1 MPLTRVLARLPLSV
15 WLRLIVLA
23 FAAAALLAFGVAVIA
38 VVAIGLA
45 IAVLIYK
52 ARSWFSSLFE
62 SAASM
67 ASGSPRPVPAR
78 VQRTRATDAEYT
90 IVEHR

>member
-1 MPLTRVLARLPLSV
+1 MPVTRVLASLPLGV

-23 FAAAALLAFGVAVIA
+23 VVAAALLAFGVAVIA

-45 IAVLIYK
+45 IGVLVYK
-52 ARSWFSSLFE
+52 ARTWLAGLFE
-62 SAASM
+62 GAASM

-78 VQRTRATDAEYT
+78 VQRARATDAEYT
-90 IVEHR
+90 VIERR

>member
-1 MPLTRVLARLPLSV
+1 MPLTRVLARLPLGV

-23 FAAAALLAFGVAVIA
+23 VVAAALLAFGVAVIA

-45 IAVLIYK
+45 IGVLVYK
-52 ARSWFSSLFE
+52 ARNWLAGLFE
-62 SAASM
+62 GAASM

-78 VQRTRATDAEYT
+78 VQRTRATDVEYT
-90 IVEHR
+90 VIDRR

>member
-1 MPLTRVLARLPLSV
+1 MPLTRVLARLPLGV

-23 FAAAALLAFGVAVIA
+23 VAAAALLAFGVAVIA

-45 IAVLIYK
+45 IGVLIYK
-52 ARSWFSSLFE
+52 ARNWFARLFE
-62 SAASM
+62 GAASM

-78 VQRTRATDAEYT
+78 VQRTRATDVEYT
-90 IVEHR
+90 VIERR